1 MTTTDLFDQARA
13 LCDES
18 DDAITGW
25 DYVADAGGYLTMLR
39 LNFADN
45 TYVLAF
51 LESGPDGEPAGYTW
65 TRYEPSNTIGMDD
78 IPWGTDGGTDP
89 AMFSDDMRT
98 IAAGIRRTVWDA
110 KMLADEIER
119 LIPDADRNTRPVNG
133 GWTLT
138 IGGCSLTI
146 WDDPDAEKHDITCEL
161 EGANL
166 AAEAPDPDADHLLV
180 MTWNLERNYELD
192 AEIAAF
198 ADGTIPVPDVLLASE
213 VDRGCDRSDG
223 VDGGWELAEAVG
235 LNYVFGVEF
244 VEGARPEGAQDALS
258 APCEHGQAIFSRYP
272 IGNVELFRHVNTGT
286 DRWDDPDEPR
296 IGTRADLEADI
307 AVGDRLVHVVS
318 VHYDDQ
324 VTEAETAARAGQ
336 ARVTAERGLDHD
348 IPTVVGGDMN
358 TAFYLMDA
366 TPTAARAPA
375 AKAFWDLGW
384 HDTHVGI
391 ADRVTAPRELAGSE
405 VNAIVD
411 LLWVRDPATVSEQGW
426 CDPADCAAI
435 SDHLPQWFRW
445 ELPSA

>member
-1 MTTTDLFDQARA
+1 MPDGHLDRSHSPAVPTLRCRAALLALVACGGVLAACGGSEDGAALAPEGEAVLPVGHRPIEGFEVFESTTDAPDPIGHR
-13 LCDES
+13 LCAETAS
-18 DDAITGW
+18 
-25 DYVADAGGYLTMLR
+25 
-39 LNFADN
+39 
-45 TYVLAF
+45 
-51 LESGPDGEPAGYTW
+51 
-65 TRYEPSNTIGMDD
+65 
-78 IPWGTDGGTDP
+78 
-89 AMFSDDMRT
+89 
-98 IAAGIRRTVWDA
+98 
-110 KMLADEIER
+110 
-119 LIPDADRNTRPVNG
+119 
-133 GWTLT
+133 
-138 IGGCSLTI
+138 
-146 WDDPDAEKHDITCEL
+146 WDDPDAEKHDISCEL

>member
-146 WDDPDAEKHDITCEL
+146 WDDPDAY
-161 EGANL
+161 
-166 AAEAPDPDADHLLV
+166 APHGVSWRLTGPHGLV
-180 MTWNLERNYELD
+180 D
-192 AEIAAF
+192 
-198 ADGTIPVPDVLLASE
+198 S
-213 VDRGCDRSDG
+213 
-223 VDGGWELAEAVG
+223 GGWEVLTDTDADKEADTLAGYLNEAV
-235 LNYVFGVEF
+235 
-244 VEGARPEGAQDALS
+244 
-258 APCEHGQAIFSRYP
+258 I
-272 IGNVELFRHVNTGT
+272 
-286 DRWDDPDEPR
+286 
-296 IGTRADLEADI
+296 RA
-307 AVGDRLVHVVS
+307 
-318 VHYDDQ
+318 
-324 VTEAETAARAGQ
+324 
-336 ARVTAERGLDHD
+336 
-348 IPTVVGGDMN
+348 
-358 TAFYLMDA
+358 
-366 TPTAARAPA
+366 
-375 AKAFWDLGW
+375 
-384 HDTHVGI
+384 
-391 ADRVTAPRELAGSE
+391 
-405 VNAIVD
+405 
-411 LLWVRDPATVSEQGW
+411 
-426 CDPADCAAI
+426 
-435 SDHLPQWFRW
+435 
-445 ELPSA
+445 